1 MKKILFFVESFTVG
15 GAEKSLVSL
24 LNNLDY
30 SNYEV
35 HLMVIK
41 RGGDFEQ
48 FVPKDLSIQ
57 TLQVNLSAWS
67 RIKFKV
73 VRILNKSKKYHTA
86 QLFWQTSKKDV
97 PTIEFQYD
105 VAIAWGQGFATY
117 FVANKIKSHQKY
129 AWVNTDYHKVGYKWQ
144 KDIDSYLKFD
154 KVVGISDFVTQS
166 MQQFLKKEK
175 LITIANIIDR
185 DDIESKSNDTINF
198 KFDTHKI
205 NIVSVGRLQ
214 PYKGFDNAIHALKI
228 LIQKQNHN
236 VHLYIV
242 GEGPERT
249 NLEQLIIKNNLK
261 NQCTLLGLIEN
272 PYPYMKNCDIYLQ
285 TSRFEGLGRTIIE
298 ASILNKPIVCTDFP
312 TAFSILEHEKT
323 GLIVPMQPEAIATAI
338 QKLINDV
345 DFSKSLTQNLENQKN
360 NSKQKTLEDVK
371 ALLESN

>member
-1 MKKILFFVESFTVG
+1 
-15 GAEKSLVSL
+15 
-24 LNNLDY
+24 
-30 SNYEV
+30 
-35 HLMVIK
+35 
-41 RGGDFEQ
+41 
-48 FVPKDLSIQ
+48 
-57 TLQVNLSAWS
+57 
-67 RIKFKV
+67 
-73 VRILNKSKKYHTA
+73 
-86 QLFWQTSKKDV
+86 
-97 PTIEFQYD
+97 
-105 VAIAWGQGFATY
+105 
-117 FVANKIKSHQKY
+117 
-129 AWVNTDYHKVGYKWQ
+129 
-144 KDIDSYLKFD
+144 
-154 KVVGISDFVTQS
+154 